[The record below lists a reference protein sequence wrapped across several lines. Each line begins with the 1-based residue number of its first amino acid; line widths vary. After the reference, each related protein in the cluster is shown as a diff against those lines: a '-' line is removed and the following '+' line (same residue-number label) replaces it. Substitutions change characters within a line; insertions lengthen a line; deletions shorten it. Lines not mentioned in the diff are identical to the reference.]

1 MDTVVQQKSRIYR
14 IATMAAGVL
23 VHLMVCWSILSIGF
37 MSIDSIQFLGLSSL
51 AAAGFVFFILAVL
64 MEWNLALEDPDMSLV
79 QMLWT
84 VSIVIVTSYFVEEL
98 TAVVIFSGLAMTVIG
113 ANRLSQRELVIFGV
127 YSIAVYGFSVFLK
140 SGVDSLTW
148 LTEIVILVAFGLVLL
163 VGPLLYRF
171 EMGMVETVLVN
182 KNAELTTALR
192 QIKELAVKDELTG
205 AFNRRYLSEFMAQQK
220 AMADRRSYVFSLCYV
235 DLDFFKRVNDR
246 FGHSTGDAVLQQFAD
261 IARQVLR
268 EIDCVARVG
277 GEEFVLVLGGT
288 SEQDARA
295 AAERICIKLA
305 NLQISQIEPNYRI
318 TASIGITAY
327 RRHEEVQDTMG
338 RADRA
343 LYDAKSNG
351 RNRIVIAQHDP
362 ESGLLEA

>member
-1 MDTVVQQKSRIYR
+1 
-14 IATMAAGVL
+14 MAAGAF
-23 VHLMVCWSILSIGF
+23 VHLMVCWTIFSIGY
-37 MSIDSIQFLGLSSL
+37 MSIDSIEFLGLSSL
-51 AAAGFVFFILAVL
+51 VGAGFVFFLLTVL
-64 MEWNLALEDPDMSLV
+64 MEWNLALEDPDMSLA

-84 VSIVIVTSYFVEEL
+84 VSAVIVTSYFVEEL
-98 TAVVIFSGLAMTVIG
+98 SAVVVFSGLALTFIG
-113 ANRLSQRELVIFGV
+113 ANRLSRRELVIFCT
-127 YSIAVYGFSVFLK
+127 YSIILFGVSMFFK
-140 SGVDSLTW
+140 SGVDSLDQ
-148 LTEIVILVAFGLVLL
+148 LTELVIIIAFGLVLL

-171 EMGMVETVLVN
+171 EVGMVETVLVN

-192 QIKELAVKDELTG
+192 QIKKLAIKDELTS
-205 AFNRRYLSEFMAQQK
+205 AFNRRYLTDFMAQQK

-261 IARQVLR
+261 IAAQVLR

-288 SEQDARA
+288 PEQDARA
-295 AAERICIKLA
+295 AAERICVKLA
-305 NLQISQIEPNYRI
+305 NLQVSQIEPNYRI

-327 RRHEEVQDTMG
+327 RDHEEVLETMG

-343 LYDAKSNG
+343 LYDAKNNG

-362 ESGLLEA
+362 EPDLLRARG